1 MNQPRHPRRA
11 AALVAA
17 LSLLV
22 QPSAPAIAAATP
34 QAQPAAKPASP
45 PSQTTKATTPTASKA
60 TPASAASA
68 PAPVDGGWPRIYDLP
83 SGGSILLY
91 QPQIASWEK
100 QAHIVAF
107 SAVSYRSKTD
117 DKPAM
122 GTIKLEV
129 GYESRPRR
137 AAGQLQTR

>member
-1 MNQPRHPRRA
+1 MNHATCRQA
-11 AALVAA
+11 AAVVAA

-22 QPSAPAIAAATP
+22 QPAAPIIAATP
-34 QAQPAAKPASP
+34 QAQPAAKPVT
-45 PSQTTKATTPTASKA
+45 PSAQTPSKATTPAAAKV
-60 TPASAASA
+60 TPAAATA
-68 PAPVDGGWPRIYDLP
+68 TAAPVDGGWPRFYDLP

-107 SAVSYRSKTD
+107 SAVSHRSKAG

-122 GTIKLEV
+122 GTEGAV
-129 GYESRPRR
+129 AGGT
-137 AAGQLQTR
+137 AAALCA